1 MDNPYDESNL
11 VKLGETLNS
20 IDTGNSKL
28 AEVEKPVAIGLSW
41 NDWVECVQWLSV
53 RFTKGEEAPSEWS
66 ETYIKAMY
74 ADLQYYTFDD
84 VQKSLIKL
92 HSEGRSYA
100 PNSSQI
106 IGMCNKLGFR
116 QVTSRAQADRAAKG
130 QFAEC
135 KGGTVHNFVDWG
147 WEYDEIGNPVFTEW
161 CLNTYSIDS
170 SPCYADRIKS
180 ENTLT
185 EYQKNIK
192 PEPMTRERFIFT
204 MDKLMG
210 LPKKQQDE
218 LLKYRNKLQTD
229 KDIGIGE
236 EE

>member
-1 MDNPYDESNL
+1 M
-11 VKLGETLNS
+11 
-20 IDTGNSKL
+20 
-28 AEVEKPVAIGLSW
+28 
-41 NDWVECVQWLSV
+41 
-53 RFTKGEEAPSEWS
+53 
-66 ETYIKAMY
+66 
-74 ADLQYYTFDD
+74 
-84 VQKSLIKL
+84 QKSLIKL

-192 PEPMTRERFIFT
+192 PEPKFV
-204 MDKLMG
+204 LM
-210 LPKKQQDE
+210 KSEICSAKYS
-218 LLKYRNKLQTD
+218 LLRYVHSGTD
-229 KDIGIGE
+229 VAQRYA
-236 EE
+236 